1 MEKNNTE
8 KLQESL
14 NELIDYVNDF
24 FDFLP
29 IPVCDISPTFHIVQA
44 NKAFEKATNFDLL
57 EIVGEPIENLFLEK
71 EKLKNVFSLLS
82 LSPMIENQEFT
93 IITKDKKEKI
103 FNTFWAKRKE
113 RGYFLA
119 MIDITALKKF
129 HQEMEEK
136 IKSRTQELK
145 TKIEELEKFQK
156 ISVGRELKMI
166 ELKEK
171 IAKLE
176 EEIKILKEEQKNLEK

>member
-1 MEKNNTE
+1 MKKNQSE
-8 KLQESL
+8 KLQENL

-24 FDFLP
+24 FNFLP

-44 NKAFEKATNFDLL
+44 NKAFEKATGFDLL
-57 EIVGEPIENLFLEK
+57 EIVGEPVENLFVEK
-71 EKLKNVFSLLS
+71 EKLKNIFSLLS
-82 LSPMIENQEFT
+82 FSPMIENQEFT
-93 IITKDKKEKI
+93 IISKEKKEKI

-119 MIDITALKKF
+119 MIDVTFLKKIY
-129 HQEMEEK
+129 QEMEEK
-136 IKSRTQELK
+136 IKESTKELK
-145 TKIEELEKFQK
+145 QKIEELENFQK
-156 ISVGRELKMI
+156 IALGRELKLI

-176 EEIKILKEEQKNLEK
+176 EEIRALKEGQKDFKE

>member
-14 NELIDYVNDF
+14 NEFIDYVNDF

-44 NKAFEKATNFDLL
+44 NKAFEKATSFDLL

-82 LSPMIENQEFT
+82 FSPMIENQEFT

-119 MIDITALKKF
+119 MIDITSLKKI
-129 HQEMEEK
+129 HQEMEKK
-136 IKSRTQELK
+136 IKESTKELK
-145 TKIEELEKFQK
+145 QKIEELEKFQK

-166 ELKEK
+166 ELKK
-171 IAKLE
+171 
-176 EEIKILKEEQKNLEK
+176 EIKKLKEMLEKGQKR